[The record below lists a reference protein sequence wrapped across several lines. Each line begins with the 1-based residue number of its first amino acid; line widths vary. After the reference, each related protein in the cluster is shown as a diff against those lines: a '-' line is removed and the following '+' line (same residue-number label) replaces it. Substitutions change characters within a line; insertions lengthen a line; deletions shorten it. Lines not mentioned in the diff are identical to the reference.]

1 MTDVV
6 DRATRSRMMSG
17 IRGTNTNPEKH
28 VRSLLHRSGFRF
40 SLHRKDLPGRPDI
53 VLPKYGAVI
62 FVNGCFWHRHRCELF
77 KWPKSNTEF
86 WRNKINANA
95 KRDERNFSALLEAGW
110 RVLTIWECAIKG
122 KRAMSDQ
129 QLMQKT
135 AAWLRSRN
143 SQRELP
149 LISGQFK

>member
-17 IRGTNTNPEKH
+17 IRGSNTNPEKH

-40 SLHRKDLPGRPDI
+40 SLHRKDLPGKPDI
-53 VLPKYGAVI
+53 VLPKYSAVI

-77 KWPKSNTEF
+77 KWPKSNTQF

-95 KRDERNFSALLEAGW
+95 RRDERNFSALLESGW
-110 RVLTIWECAIKG
+110 RVLIIWECALKG
-122 KRAMSDQ
+122 RAALTEEM
-129 QLMQKT
+129 L
-135 AAWLRSRN
+135 LRRATRWID
-143 SQRELP
+143 SQSEFSSIPREP
-149 LISGQFK
+149 GR